1 MRSSEIAE
9 LRHDLNSAKLDEKKE
24 AAKQVIAMMTIGKD
38 VSGLFPHMAKCM
50 ETTSLELKK
59 LVYLYIINYAK
70 SQPDLTI
77 MAVNSFQKDS
87 REKTNPLM
95 RSLAVRTMSCI
106 RLERI
111 SEFLCEALK
120 EALSDEDP
128 YVKKTAAMAVSKLF
142 VTSPRLVKE
151 HSFIKIVQG
160 LLLDGNAFVVANA
173 CVTLLEISKASN
185 KNYLSVFRKQGY
197 LNNALAAVNDTNEWG
212 QIYILE
218 ALATHEVKDH
228 QEADNI
234 VERILPRLAHNNPAV
249 ILAAIKIILKCLDL
263 MDESVKTK
271 DGKSSVKQGVIKK
284 LAAPLITLLSTEPE
298 V

>member
-1 MRSSEIAE
+1 MHLQS
-9 LRHDLNSAKLDEKKE
+9 LTL
-24 AAKQVIAMMTIGKD
+24 
-38 VSGLFPHMAKCM
+38 VSN
-50 ETTSLELKK
+50 T
-59 LVYLYIINYAK
+59 
-70 SQPDLTI
+70 
-77 MAVNSFQKDS
+77 
-87 REKTNPLM
+87 
-95 RSLAVRTMSCI
+95 
-106 RLERI
+106 
-111 SEFLCEALK
+111 
-120 EALSDEDP
+120 
-128 YVKKTAAMAVSKLF
+128 
-142 VTSPRLVKE
+142 
-151 HSFIKIVQG
+151 
-160 LLLDGNAFVVANA
+160 